1 MEMKWSTLFSPSIL
15 LHLCE
20 AESIFYLDEVASYP
34 RSLNLAKSIAPS
46 FPCACN
52 PHAWPSPCACDQF
65 LFPALV
71 SSVPDSLH
79 TTCPN
84 PDTPEEDIS
93 DSSLPTIRFSIQNVS
108 SKYNFVKV
116 NVRMG
121 DNADHYYSL
130 SRFLLSWMLT
140 VTKIPYH
147 VAIKILLNSKS
158 CP

>member
-52 PHAWPSPCACDQF
+52 PHAWPSPCTCDQF

-71 SSVPDSLH
+71 SSVPGSLH

-93 DSSLPTIRFSIQNVS
+93 DSSLPTIGFSIQNVS

-130 SRFLLSWMLT
+130 SRFLLS
-140 VTKIPYH
+140 
-147 VAIKILLNSKS
+147 
-158 CP
+158 